1 MVRLIDYP
9 YKGHDGIIILVNISN
24 KFYWYVMEKEM
35 WVLDLKK
42 WQEETMSII
51 KEKREKLPVEELPD
65 FIRDINKLKE
75 WESIPIDSDRL
86 GFPILNEKNIKKY
99 LNTIYNYKLTYGELE
114 EFLKSYFETI
124 GKQGLK
130 YPEFYIDVSNK
141 TFYNFYPEP
150 GSYEEYV
157 PDGWKGLYSNYPDK
171 IVPQQ
176 AFLSKEKEKQFLV
189 DLKKIYAN
197 YGNGTIRVYQAY
209 NERIASQA
217 VELGKFGSN
226 FSMTRMSWIKTSF
239 LWMMS
244 RSGWGTKE
252 NQERI
257 LAIDISIDGFR
268 EILSRVIL
276 SSYEEK
282 LYGNYEEWKKVLE
295 TSEVR
300 CQWDPDKD
308 LYLRPMLQRAI
319 QIGIKGRMLE
329 KYVNEW
335 IKSIEDIT
343 DYVYE
348 IKSLID
354 SDKLNKI
361 ILPFEREFPLTDV
374 EKRLLG
380 VILD

>member
-75 WESIPIDSDRL
+75 WESIPIDSDRP

-99 LNTIYNYKLTYGELE
+99 LNTIYNYKLTYEELE

-130 YPEFYIDVSNK
+130 YPQFYIDVPNK

-157 PDGWKGLYSNYPDK
+157 PDGWKGQFSSYPDK

-268 EILSRVIL
+268 EILSRVML